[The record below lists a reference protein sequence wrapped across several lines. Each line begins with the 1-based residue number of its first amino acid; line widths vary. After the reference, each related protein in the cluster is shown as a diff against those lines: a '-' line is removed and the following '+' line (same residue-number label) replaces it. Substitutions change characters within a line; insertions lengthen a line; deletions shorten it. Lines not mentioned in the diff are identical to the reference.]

1 MSCSE
6 TSAAAHPAPSVQG
19 RSSRLWTNRKYVRR
33 DAARDGSTSR
43 RFPRFALGSLARP
56 ARRSD
61 AKPPSNEV
69 RLFAGV
75 LVGTKRREEVRFL
88 VVT

>member
-1 MSCSE
+1 MPGCFLRDGGVDRRFSRG
-6 TSAAAHPAPSVQG
+6 QG
-19 RSSRLWTNRKYVRR
+19 WVRGSRR